1 MVAAISIGRKL
12 LMRLSLLLAVLVVA
26 ACDPMATVG
35 GGPTIDTRRSVP
47 VALLVPQTAPQGG
60 AGLSQSIEN
69 AARLAM
75 ADLSGV
81 DVKLTVYDTRGTA
94 AGAEAA
100 TVAAL
105 GDGAKIILGPVF
117 AEAANAAGVVA
128 SRRGVN
134 VLSFSNNPAIAGGN
148 VFILGSTFQNT
159 ADRLVGYAARQGVRD
174 IMIVHANSPA
184 ELTGR
189 DAISRAIAANG
200 SRLAGTA
207 SFDLSQQSV
216 ISAIPQI
223 ASQVRSNGAKAVFM
237 TSGNDGAIPFLA
249 ELLPENG
256 IENTAVQFI
265 GLQRLD
271 IPATALSLDGLQ
283 GAWFAVPDPGL
294 AAQFNGRYQAAYGTN
309 PHPLAGLAYDGIA
322 AIGALV
328 SAEGS
333 DALTV
338 PALTRPS
345 GFVGVNGVF
354 RLRPNGT
361 NERGLAVATIQ
372 DRQVTYLDPAPR
384 SFGTPGL

>member
-1 MVAAISIGRKL
+1 
-12 LMRLSLLLAVLVVA
+12 
-26 ACDPMATVG
+26 
-35 GGPTIDTRRSVP
+35 
-47 VALLVPQTAPQGG
+47 
-60 AGLSQSIEN
+60 
-69 AARLAM
+69 
-75 ADLSGV
+75 
-81 DVKLTVYDTRGTA
+81 
-94 AGAEAA
+94 
-100 TVAAL
+100 
-105 GDGAKIILGPVF
+105 
-117 AEAANAAGVVA
+117 
-128 SRRGVN
+128 
-134 VLSFSNNPAIAGGN
+134 
-148 VFILGSTFQNT
+148 
-159 ADRLVGYAARQGVRD
+159 
-174 IMIVHANSPA
+174 MIVHANSPA

-256 IENTAVQFI
+256 IDNTAVQFI